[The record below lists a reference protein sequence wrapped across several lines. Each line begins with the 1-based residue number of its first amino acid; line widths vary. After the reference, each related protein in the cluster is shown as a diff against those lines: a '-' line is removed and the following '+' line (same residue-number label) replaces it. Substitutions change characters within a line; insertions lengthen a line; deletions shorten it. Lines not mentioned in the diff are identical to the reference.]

1 MYSVDSLEYAVRHLF
16 QGGIGE
22 HGYSET
28 EVETLLH
35 GIDFEALLQAVRHNA
50 QTVHAYTTEGKA
62 PMSFNYRGRDLFGQ
76 RATRLYEDND
86 QNCASIVL
94 TDRTYELWLLE
105 DMDLVAVACV
115 PWIAGTASTSPSTG
129 RSRRG
134 TPGTAPCTWTW
145 MSWSMRSTQCAPP
158 TMRAT
163 SLSMSCNRRERR

>member
-22 HGYSET
+22 HGYSEE

-50 QTVHAYTTEGKA
+50 QTVHAYTTDGKA

-86 QNCASIVL
+86 QSCASIVL
-94 TDRTYELWLLE
+94 TDRTY
-105 DMDLVAVACV
+105 AVACV
-115 PWIAGTASTSPSTG
+115 SLDCGDGEYVTEYREIKEGDPWDSPMYLDLDELVDEIN
-129 RSRRG
+129 
-134 TPGTAPCTWTW
+134 A
-145 MSWSMRSTQCAPP
+145 MCAAYYESDIP
-158 TMRAT
+158 
-163 SLSMSCNRRERR
+163 LYEL

>member
-1 MYSVDSLEYAVRHLF
+1 MYNTQCLQFTIETLF
-16 QGGIGE
+16 RGGIGE
-22 HGYSET
+22 HGYTDSEIR
-28 EVETLLH
+28 ELLDELDY
-35 GIDFEALLQAVRHNA
+35 GSLLQGVRHNA

-115 PWIAGTASTSPSTG
+115 SLDCGDGEYVTEYREIKEGDPWDSPMYLDLDELVDEIN
-129 RSRRG
+129 
-134 TPGTAPCTWTW
+134 A
-145 MSWSMRSTQCAPP
+145 MCAAYYESDIP
-158 TMRAT
+158 
-163 SLSMSCNRRERR
+163 LYEL

>member
-22 HGYSET
+22 HGYSEE

-62 PMSFNYRGRDLFGQ
+62 PMSFNYRGRDMFGQ

-115 PWIAGTASTSPSTG
+115 SLDCGDGEYVTEYREIKEGDPWDSPMYLDLDELVDEIN
-129 RSRRG
+129 
-134 TPGTAPCTWTW
+134 A
-145 MSWSMRSTQCAPP
+145 MCAAYYESDIP
-158 TMRAT
+158 
-163 SLSMSCNRRERR
+163 LYEL